1 MGENPTLKTGHQ
13 PKGERELRHTLLSAL
28 VAMPMAGWR
37 KDIRAL
43 AALKVEH
50 QKLIVNKV
58 WSTEVFE
65 WSDIASAY
73 RARGETVHIGRVFA
87 IVVLKGSELA
97 VPQQLVKARLV
108 FSGNNV
114 STNYRRILTFI
125 EFLTFHIIT
134 KIIN

>member
-1 MGENPTLKTGHQ
+1 M
-13 PKGERELRHTLLSAL
+13 
-28 VAMPMAGWR
+28 
-37 KDIRAL
+37 
-43 AALKVEH
+43 
-50 QKLIVNKV
+50 IVNKV